1 MLVNLHVLNVLC
13 QSLCLARLAGTS
25 LSAGRMYDKRYFNTT
40 ALINMSMSSTEHFS
54 APSIITNI
62 PFNKPQSLKETS
74 STTKTL
80 TSAHVQVGTGN
91 VDRPPDAG
99 FTILHSTQIE
109 TLLSLSPFPAQ
120 PADVILKA
128 TVTTKDVDDALHSDT
143 AFSSAQV
150 RKLEMTPAIPST
162 SRVRIDR
169 AAETETPQSSF
180 TIYFTQPLK
189 PVQTEQ
195 DVPGTGDYTLAAA
208 TAKPHASAAPES
220 TVVPLISTVEPKV
233 QSEGLGA
240 TAHYKSTRMDSKANA
255 TVRGLLVDTSGTERS
270 TRYPF
275 QRPSQTPSAE
285 HDHQSSKGNQENSN
299 LGTSAGI
306 AIGTISFAIL
316 AGLAGFWAF
325 LRYKRHRNSF
335 ENTSNGKWLGSLIGS
350 FRIFFHQ
357 NVKRSFNRNRGI
369 SEAKISAPFAQTNSL
384 NWS

>member
-1 MLVNLHVLNVLC
+1 
-13 QSLCLARLAGTS
+13 
-25 LSAGRMYDKRYFNTT
+25 MYDKRYFNTS
-40 ALINMSMSSTEHFS
+40 ALNNVSMSSTEHFS

-62 PFNKPQSLKETS
+62 PVDKPQSLKETS

-80 TSAHVQVGTGN
+80 TSAHFQVGTGN

-99 FTILHSTQIE
+99 STILHSTQIE
-109 TLLSLSPFPAQ
+109 TLPSLSPFPAQ
-120 PADVILKA
+120 PTDVILKA
-128 TVTTKDVDDALHSDT
+128 NT

-195 DVPGTGDYTLAAA
+195 DVPGTGGYTLTAA
-208 TAKPHASAAPES
+208 TAKPHASAAPKS
-220 TVVPLISTVEPKV
+220 TVVPLISTVEPNV
-233 QSEGLGA
+233 QSEGLEA
-240 TAHYKSTRMDSKANA
+240 TAHYTSTRMDSTANA
-255 TVRGLLVDTSGTERS
+255 TVRGLLVDTSGTEKS

-299 LGTSAGI
+299 PGTSAGI
-306 AIGTISFAIL
+306 AIGTISLAVL

-325 LRYKRHRNSF
+325 LRYKRHGNSF
-335 ENTSNGKWLGSLIGS
+335 ENTSNGKWLGSLIES
-350 FRIFFHQ
+350 LRAFFHQ
-357 NVKRSFNRNRGI
+357 NVERSFNRNRGI